1 MRRAVALLALVSLA
15 SSPAA
20 CHPWAQ
26 RAAVGGA
33 APVVTPAQPAASAG
47 QPFAVPRDEPAPTP
61 APTPAAGVTQ
71 PVPAPIATL
80 PPPAP
85 TVPTSIIDA
94 VPAHAA
100 PPPSRTTPS
109 PPPGPWPVA
118 APHVPREE
126 VERAAKAAP
135 NDKAWRDAV
144 AAGAVSADR
153 SVWDGS
159 PAPAPAP
166 AHAPAPAVSAG
177 SVDAVLH
184 LGGAKPTTG
193 DGDAAVAA
201 AVADVLRVP
210 RSAVTVSSATAPP
223 APAPTTRRR
232 LAQAVLAPAP
242 AAEDGTLGEV
252 PVHVVPPPGMPLADV
267 EATLARS
274 AASGELARALQRHGV
289 AVPDGALPTSVEAD
303 KPASV
308 WRLPIPLWGLA
319 VAAAA
324 GAALVLSVAISLCVC
339 ARRRRRAA
347 AASFATKELALV
359 EAGVVA
365 EEAAIEP
372 VSSAPLRPVVLPSPT
387 RGDDGSRVNST
398 IQMLR
403 EYAGE
408 LSSLTPGAAPRPR
421 PASSSSARTHVPPP
435 PADRPTPLPASELT
449 ARLDAANA
457 RLASFVGGL
466 TVKSAAPLV
475 ASVLASARA
484 RRAAAAAPEPGSS
497 DAATLHTVA
506 RALLDAGAFR
516 KCVVD
521 GASVA
526 SATTVVAPARTARG
540 ALAEATFF
548 VDAGEAA
555 SARRFLAAA
564 RDSQF
569 VPSAIDVWEEGDE
582 DAAPGVPAPAGV
594 IVERGRHTA
603 AEWLARSGA
612 ASPTPDA
619 ARAALVNALEAV
631 TYLHSRGV
639 CHRDIRPSSLR
650 WGDAARRWRLDV
662 PTARWA
668 RSGDDGPLVYSLR
681 HAAPELVAAD
691 AAAAAARLAAG
702 SGGGGRALA
711 VAEAPAAYT
720 ADPASDVW
728 AAGVLAW
735 ELLTGRPLFGD
746 SVSDEQVRVRV
757 CGGVVGQHG

>member
-1 MRRAVALLALVSLA
+1 M
-15 SSPAA
+15 
-20 CHPWAQ
+20 
-26 RAAVGGA
+26 
-33 APVVTPAQPAASAG
+33 
-47 QPFAVPRDEPAPTP
+47 
-61 APTPAAGVTQ
+61 
-71 PVPAPIATL
+71 
-80 PPPAP
+80 
-85 TVPTSIIDA
+85 PTSIIDA

-100 PPPSRTTPS
+100 PPPPPATPG

-118 APHVPREE
+118 APHVPRDE
-126 VERAAKAAP
+126 VERAAKATP

-144 AAGAVSADR
+144 AAGAVPADR

-166 AHAPAPAVSAG
+166 AHAPSPAVSAG

-184 LGGAKPTTG
+184 LGAAKPTSG

-210 RSAVTVSSATAPP
+210 RSAVSVTSAPAAP
-223 APAPTTRRR
+223 APAPSTRRR
-232 LAQAVLAPAP
+232 LAQAAPAP
-242 AAEDGTLGEV
+242 APTPADGTLGDV
-252 PVHVVPPPGMPLADV
+252 PVHVVAPPGMPLADV
-267 EATLARS
+267 EATLARA

-308 WRLPIPLWGLA
+308 WRLPIQLWGLA

-324 GAALVLSVAISLCVC
+324 GAALVLAVAISLCVC
-339 ARRRRRAA
+339 ARRRSRAA
-347 AASFATKELALV
+347 ASSFSAKELALV
-359 EAGVVA
+359 EAGAVEAEVV
-365 EEAAIEP
+365 EP
-372 VSSAPLRPVVLPSPT
+372 VATAPPVILPSPP

-435 PADRPTPLPASELT
+435 PADRAAPLPASKLT

-484 RRAAAAAPEPGSS
+484 RRAAAAAPEPGSD

-526 SATTVVAPARTARG
+526 SAATVVAPARTARG

-548 VDAGEAA
+548 VDSGEAA
-555 SARRFLAAA
+555 SARRFLASA

-569 VPSAIDVWEEGDE
+569 VPGVLDVWEEGEE

-603 AEWLARSGA
+603 AEWLARTGA
-612 ASPTPDA
+612 AAPTPDA
-619 ARAALVNALEAV
+619 SRAALVNALEAV
-631 TYLHSRGV
+631 AYLHSRGV
-639 CHRDIRPSSLR
+639 CHRDVRPSTLR
-650 WGDAARRWRLDV
+650 WGDAARRWRLDA
-662 PTARWA
+662 PTGRWA

-691 AAAAAARLAAG
+691 AATAAARLAAS

-746 SVSDEQVRVRV
+746 SVSDEQVRVGGWRGGGARPRV
-757 CGGVVGQHG
+757 CF